1 MIDYSVPFY
10 NLSEE
15 DKLVDNFDQDSI
27 VHKDKK
33 WYAVSKSY
41 IGHSYSGWKYAAGS
55 TISGCFLTAS
65 HIKSVSNT
73 YSGSLTVTKNA

>member
-15 DKLVDNFDQDSI
+15 DKLVDNFDQGSI
-27 VHKDKK
+27 
-33 WYAVSKSY
+33 YAVSKSY

-55 TISGCFLTAS
+55 TISGGFLTAS